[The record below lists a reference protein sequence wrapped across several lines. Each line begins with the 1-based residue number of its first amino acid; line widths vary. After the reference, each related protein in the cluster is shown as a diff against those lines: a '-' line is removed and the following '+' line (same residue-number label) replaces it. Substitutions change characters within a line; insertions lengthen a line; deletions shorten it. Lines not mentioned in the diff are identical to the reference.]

1 MWEVITTVG
10 YGDRGIGQDNL
21 KDMMF
26 TVGLEFFGIF
36 IQAVLINVMAD
47 FIGATYE
54 YEDEIEDK
62 L

>member
-1 MWEVITTVG
+1 
-10 YGDRGIGQDNL
+10 
-21 KDMMF
+21 MMF